1 MGLASAGDIDQTQT
15 TDDTK
20 PDDTTN
26 PEPKYK
32 ANILATVDGETRPT
46 LCDTG
51 CQRSCISENFLRRH
65 PNLYK
70 HKVGPHKGRTVSID
84 GSKVETLG
92 VINIKFRISGRYLR
106 MNCRI
111 IKNLV
116 YDFVLGW
123 DFFTRYKCSI
133 HPSEGYLQYENEK
146 IDLVKDSVSVSSSH
160 FSLAEDAV
168 VPPLSKMLTQATFYI
183 NPADNIS
190 TTNTVEVHP
199 IRENSARI
207 AVGRNIS
214 RVDNGKFIVELL
226 NPFDTHLTVK
236 ASAVLG
242 HVSFTTDEELAGCT
256 EDTDITLAFGGEN
269 SGYES
274 EATDKGKKPK
284 KTASTKPTSTAKP
297 STVKPPNITK
307 SPKPKKPPDPPA
319 SGDKPVDSSYKLD
332 YSTISEDAKPKLAEL
347 KHLLEVKHGDVF
359 STGDRDWGMT
369 DIVEHRA
376 NIKPGPPIVIR
387 PYRATPEMQQEMDRQ
402 VHEMLADGLVSHSTS
417 SYSAPV
423 LLVKKKLGG
432 WRFCT
437 DFRKVNARCERVV
450 YPLPRIDD
458 ALHKLKSP
466 KFFSTMDL
474 MKGFNKWLQ

>member
-1 MGLASAGDIDQTQT
+1 M
-15 TDDTK
+15 
-20 PDDTTN
+20 
-26 PEPKYK
+26 
-32 ANILATVDGETRPT
+32 
-46 LCDTG
+46 
-51 CQRSCISENFLRRH
+51 
-65 PNLYK
+65 
-70 HKVGPHKGRTVSID
+70 GPHKGRTVSID

-92 VINIKFRISGRYLR
+92 VINIKFRINGRFLR

-133 HPSEGYLQYENEK
+133 HPSEGYLQYENER
-146 IDLVKDSVSVSSSH
+146 IELVKDSVSVSSSH

-183 NPADNIS
+183 NPADNIT

-256 EDTDITLAFGGEN
+256 EDTDITLAFGGDD

-274 EATDKGKKPK
+274 ESADKKQKTK
-284 KTASTKPTSTAKP
+284 KTATTKSSNTAKP
-297 STVKPPNITK
+297 PGTAKQASAEPPNSAK
-307 SPKPKKPPDPPA
+307 APKPKKPPDSA
-319 SGDKPVDSSYKLD
+319 TSKDKTTAPIDSTYKLD
-332 YSTISEDAKPKLAEL
+332 FSTIAEDAKPKLAEL
-347 KHLLEVKHGDVF
+347 KHLLEVKHADVF

-369 DIVEHRA
+369 DLVEHQA

-423 LLVKKKLGG
+423 LLVKKKLGHLNVPV
-432 WRFCT
+432 C
-437 DFRKVNARCERVV
+437 
-450 YPLPRIDD
+450 
-458 ALHKLKSP
+458 
-466 KFFSTMDL
+466 
-474 MKGFNKWLQ
+474 